1 MSNSLSSPTGDDRP
15 PLVVLE
21 TDSGRKTSWGV
32 AALLAFVAFSIFVVW
47 RVAADDNNA
56 VSYNPGATSTQ
67 PAIGDERE
75 GTTGES
81 KPDRDSSAATA
92 FFFLMVT
99 AMVVVAVR
107 IFFRARQL
115 ARLRRDHSPRVP
127 GAPIPRD
134 EISPN

>member
-1 MSNSLSSPTGDDRP
+1 MPDSLSSPPGDDAS
-15 PLVVLE
+15 PLEVLE

-56 VSYNPGATSTQ
+56 VSYNPSATSTQ
-67 PAIGDERE
+67 PAIGERE
-75 GTTGES
+75 VSAGEA

-115 ARLRRDHSPRVP
+115 ARLRRDHSPRGP
-127 GAPIPRD
+127 GGSMPRD